1 MQAGGN
7 NVTGATVTVNGD
19 VLTVTNLARLDQTDP
34 SCMAWRRARGVGK
47 GRRPVVAAHS
57 PDPRG
62 LAEMRAVGHR
72 IGAQFFLVSDPRIS
86 LSCY

>member
-34 SCMAWRRARGVGK
+34 SCRAWRRPGVLVK
-47 GRRPVVAAHS
+47 DV
-57 PDPRG
+57 G
-62 LAEMRAVGHR
+62 LLWQR
-72 IGAQFFLVSDPRIS
+72 IVPTRVDL
-86 LSCY
+86 LK